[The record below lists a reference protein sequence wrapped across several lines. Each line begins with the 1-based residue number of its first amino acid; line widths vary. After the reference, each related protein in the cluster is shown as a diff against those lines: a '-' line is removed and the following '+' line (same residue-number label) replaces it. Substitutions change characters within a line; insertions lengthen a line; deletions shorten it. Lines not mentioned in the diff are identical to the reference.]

1 MLKILLIS
9 FLSILLIRSDVSA
22 YQNNNQFNK
31 DSLQSIFQNL
41 LQSKP
46 NKDVVDQ
53 MNNLAINIYPNDY
66 LTALNI
72 TKKSLEFSNSINYNS
87 GKAVAYHIIAN
98 CFNASGNY
106 KIALAQINK
115 ADIIAQKINDYE
127 IFSQVYITKGKILLS
142 LNNYDEALF
151 SFNQALHYLSQ
162 VNPNHKFNGEILQN
176 IAILYRQKSKF
187 NEALDYCN
195 DAILSNNQV
204 FDNFH
209 LAENYLERA
218 KTYQALSNYAN
229 AKEDAVKAI
238 AYAEDAQN
246 QITLVNSLN
255 FLAQIAINFEEYA
268 QANSL
273 LKKALDLSKTN
284 FLYPQQLDVYKL
296 MGLLASKSDQYKKSY
311 QIEKDY
317 NSLFDSL
324 NDASRFKQLDEY
336 RIYYSVKEK
345 QVENNLLKKDNL
357 ENEQKIQTKNYFIFF
372 IIVLLLL
379 SGILILLLIKRGK
392 EIKKSN
398 VILQDQNNQ
407 IKNQKEE
414 LESLNH
420 LKNRFFSIVSHDLRG
435 PILSLKG
442 MLDLYHNQLMTEEET
457 KYFMNELNQNFGN
470 TATLIDNLLT
480 WSKSQMKGEK
490 LVKRKIDLLEIT
502 DQVIAIAQPKITE
515 KQITIHNQIDQKFAY
530 ADEESVA
537 VVIRNLVSN
546 ALKFVEL
553 GGTIHINSNIQ
564 NSHVL
569 ISIKDDGVG
578 MTKEQVDKI
587 SNHTF
592 YTTTGTQKEKGNGL
606 GLFLCTEFVK
616 KNGGEFWIES
626 EKDKGSSFYF
636 TLPLKKA

>member
-31 DSLQSIFQNL
+31 DSVQSIFQNL

-46 NKDVVDQ
+46 NKDIVDQ

-66 LTALNI
+66 LTTLNI
-72 TKKSLEFSNSINYNS
+72 TKKSLELSNSINYNS
-87 GKAVAYHIIAN
+87 GKAVAFNVIAN

-106 KIALAQINK
+106 KIALVQINK

-187 NEALDYCN
+187 SEALDYCN

-218 KTYQALSNYAN
+218 KTYLALSNYAN

-273 LKKALDLSKTN
+273 LKKALDLSETN

-296 MGLLASKSDQYKKSY
+296 MGLLASKSDQYKKAY

-336 RIYYSVKEK
+336 RIYYSIKEK

-357 ENEQKIQTKNYFIFF
+357 KNEQKIQTKNYFIFF

-564 NSHVL
+564 DNHVL

>member
-87 GKAVAYHIIAN
+87 GKAAAFNVIAN

-218 KTYQALSNYAN
+218 KTYLALSNYAN

-273 LKKALDLSKTN
+273 LKKALDLSETN

-296 MGLLASKSDQYKKSY
+296 MGLLASKSDQYKKAY

-336 RIYYSVKEK
+336 RIYYSIKEK

-357 ENEQKIQTKNYFIFF
+357 KNEQKIQTKNYFIFF

-564 NSHVL
+564 DNHVL

-636 TLPLKKA
+636 TLPLKKV

>member
-31 DSLQSIFQNL
+31 DSVQSIFQNL

-87 GKAVAYHIIAN
+87 GKAAAFNVIAN

-273 LKKALDLSKTN
+273 LKNALDLSKTN

-296 MGLLASKSDQYKKSY
+296 MGLLASKSDQYTKAY

-398 VILQDQNNQ
+398 LKLQGQNNQ

-414 LESLNH
+414 LEALNH

-564 NSHVL
+564 DNHVL

-636 TLPLKKA
+636 TLPLKKV

>member
-31 DSLQSIFQNL
+31 DSVQSIFQNL

-87 GKAVAYHIIAN
+87 GKAAAFNVIAN

-187 NEALDYCN
+187 SEALDYCN

-218 KTYQALSNYAN
+218 KTYLALSNYAN

-296 MGLLASKSDQYKKSY
+296 MGLLASKSDQYTKAY

-398 VILQDQNNQ
+398 LKLQGQNNQ

-414 LESLNH
+414 LEALNH

-564 NSHVL
+564 DNHVL

>member
-1 MLKILLIS
+1 
-9 FLSILLIRSDVSA
+9 
-22 YQNNNQFNK
+22 
-31 DSLQSIFQNL
+31 
-41 LQSKP
+41 
-46 NKDVVDQ
+46 
-53 MNNLAINIYPNDY
+53 
-66 LTALNI
+66 
-72 TKKSLEFSNSINYNS
+72 
-87 GKAVAYHIIAN
+87 
-98 CFNASGNY
+98 
-106 KIALAQINK
+106 
-115 ADIIAQKINDYE
+115 
-127 IFSQVYITKGKILLS
+127 
-142 LNNYDEALF
+142 
-151 SFNQALHYLSQ
+151 
-162 VNPNHKFNGEILQN
+162 
-176 IAILYRQKSKF
+176 
-187 NEALDYCN
+187 
-195 DAILSNNQV
+195 
-204 FDNFH
+204 
-209 LAENYLERA
+209 
-218 KTYQALSNYAN
+218 
-229 AKEDAVKAI
+229 
-238 AYAEDAQN
+238 
-246 QITLVNSLN
+246 
-255 FLAQIAINFEEYA
+255 
-268 QANSL
+268 
-273 LKKALDLSKTN
+273 
-284 FLYPQQLDVYKL
+284 
-296 MGLLASKSDQYKKSY
+296 LLASKSDQYTKAY

-420 LKNRFFSIVSHDLRG
+420 LKNRFFSIVAHDLRG

-564 NSHVL
+564 DNHVL

>member
-87 GKAVAYHIIAN
+87 GKAAAFNVIAN

-357 ENEQKIQTKNYFIFF
+357 ESEQKIQTKNYFIFF

-546 ALKFVEL
+546 ALKFVES

-564 NSHVL
+564 DNHVL

>member
-87 GKAVAYHIIAN
+87 GKAAAFNVIAN

-284 FLYPQQLDVYKL
+284 FLYPQQLYVYKL
-296 MGLLASKSDQYKKSY
+296 MGLLASKSDQYTKAN
-311 QIEKDY
+311 QIENDY

-420 LKNRFFSIVSHDLRG
+420 LKNRFFSIVAHDLRG

-564 NSHVL
+564 DSHVL

>member
-31 DSLQSIFQNL
+31 DSVQSIFQNL

-187 NEALDYCN
+187 SEALDYCN

-218 KTYQALSNYAN
+218 KTYLALSNYAN

-357 ENEQKIQTKNYFIFF
+357 ESEQKIQTKNYFIFF

-420 LKNRFFSIVSHDLRG
+420 LKNRFFSIVAHDLRG

-470 TATLIDNLLT
+470 TATMIDNLLT